1 MVLVLQAVIDGVLTG
16 GFYALMAAGLTI
28 VFGVMEIVN
37 FAQGVLVV
45 VGAYLSYALYSHQIG
60 HFRIDPFLGL
70 LVTVPAMFLVGYVV
84 YYALLKP
91 IRQDRVVMSLLVMFA
106 VGTLL
111 EGVLDLVFTSN
122 LVQIH
127 TSYVDDSVQVGS
139 LIFPDIYLYAFAM
152 SVVLLGGLY
161 LLVYRTRFGRSLRAA
176 MQNPTAAKLVG
187 IDTDRVSAFTL
198 GIGVGLAAAGGMVF
212 GATNSFDA
220 ASSYD
225 LISRLLAIVIF
236 GGFGSL
242 GGALVAAVS
251 MLVIEDVVAV
261 VWSPTWGQTTFYI
274 VLIAVLLLR
283 PQGLFGRRA
292 VRAQ

>member
-1 MVLVLQAVIDGVLTG
+1 MFVI
-16 GFYALMAAGLTI
+16 
-28 VFGVMEIVN
+28 
-37 FAQGVLVV
+37 
-45 VGAYLSYALYSHQIG
+45 
-60 HFRIDPFLGL
+60 
-70 LVTVPAMFLVGYVV
+70 GYVV

-91 IRQDRVVMSLLVMFA
+91 IKQDRVVMSLLVMFA

-127 TSYVDDSVQVGS
+127 TSYVNDSVQLGP
-139 LIFPDIYLYAFAM
+139 LIFPEIYLYAFAM
-152 SVVLLGGLY
+152 SVVLLGCLY
-161 LLVYRTRFGRSLRAA
+161 LLVYRTKFGRSVRAA
-176 MQNPTAAKLVG
+176 MQNLTAARLVG

-225 LISRLLAIVIF
+225 LISRVLAIVIF

-242 GGALVAAVS
+242 GGALVAAIA